1 MPSHTPVTT
10 TDVSAD
16 SAHTTSTTAC
26 LDALQADRGGG
37 KHTSGWGKT
46 RLRCTV
52 GHEIEGETAHASQ
65 PLHQLSHVC
74 PMEHAFGATT
84 SIGLADVR
92 TLVQLIA
99 NRIERDDTS
108 RDFEIHTK
116 TITITTLH
124 AASKV
129 RLRFTSTITNSRL
142 NLSKPSAS
150 MKPRSPTDIS
160 NSDRLSDLGH
170 VNLALISALSSRSS
184 DQQ

>member
-1 MPSHTPVTT
+1 MTHTPSHTPVTT
-10 TDVSAD
+10 TGVSAD

-52 GHEIEGETAHASQ
+52 GHETEGETAHASQ

-129 RLRFTSTITNSRL
+129 RLRFTSIIPNYRL
-142 NLSKPSAS
+142 NLSKPSDS
-150 MKPRSPTDIS
+150 HEPR
-160 NSDRLSDLGH
+160 LE
-170 VNLALISALSSRSS
+170 
-184 DQQ
+184 